1 MPDVMEHFAP
11 RARKKSLKSNESM
24 KRFGKVLIPFFIL
37 GLVLYILIDFRQVE
51 TLPPEEKKAIDRYR
65 QELVK
70 GTLLNKDTGIFYKK
84 DFDILATSLDRL
96 HQHANY
102 VVFGPEWGNPV
113 SSTKEEFTKIHSVLD
128 KPEYRSNTS
137 SKELIEAIK
146 ADLAIAQKKYES
158 RESHDILDDLST
170 LVFIEQIVE
179 ERQWS
184 KSQTIS
190 LIKQQGLKLI
200 AKDEPKPNSNPSS
213 NSTEPKIIDS

>member
-1 MPDVMEHFAP
+1 MPDVMGPFAP
-11 RARKKSLKSNESM
+11 RARRKSLKSNENM
-24 KRFGKVLIPFFIL
+24 KKLIQVFIPFLVLGFI
-37 GLVLYILIDFRQVE
+37 LYILIDFRQVE
-51 TLPPEEKKAIDRYR
+51 TLPSEEKKAIERYR

-102 VVFGPEWGNPV
+102 VVFGPEWGYQISN
-113 SSTKEEFTKIHSVLD
+113 TKEEFAKINSVLD
-128 KPEYRSNTS
+128 KPEYLSNTS
-137 SKELIEAIK
+137 SKDLIKAIK
-146 ADLAIAQKKYES
+146 ADLSIAQKKYES

-179 ERQWS
+179 DRQWS

-190 LIKQQGLKLI
+190 LIKQQGLKLV
-200 AKDEPKPNSNPSS
+200 ARDEPKPTSNT
-213 NSTEPKIIDS
+213 STSTQ